1 MTIHERISSLRK
13 TLDLTLSA
21 FGAPIGYDGSTIS
34 KMENGRAPYTN
45 GVDERVVLAIARQYQ
60 VSEEWL
66 RLGTG
71 PMFIESSAPETDPEE
86 ARVRWALSL
95 FRQLCP
101 EDQAKIVEI
110 AREIVRV
117 GGEKNSAEGDAGTD
131 SGRDNIEIPRR
142 KTA

>member
-1 MTIHERISSLRK
+1 MTIHERIRSLRK

-34 KMENGRAPYTN
+34 KMENCRAPYTN

-71 PMFIESSAPETDPEE
+71 PMFIESSAPESDPEE
-86 ARVRWALSL
+86 ARIRWALSL

-101 EDQAKIVEI
+101 EDQERIVAI
-110 AREIVRV
+110 AEEIVRV
-117 GGEKNSAEGDAGTD
+117 GKKKNAEAGPADSAGEI
-131 SGRDNIEIPRR
+131 RRR
-142 KTA
+142 KSA